1 VFVSFSWDL
10 VDRMQKLSRL
20 RTLKGFGSIVRSTS
34 TGIKATNPKPSDVGG
49 SLYGSFT
56 NLKITAGL

>member
-1 VFVSFSWDL
+1 
-10 VDRMQKLSRL
+10 MQKLSRL

-56 NLKITAGL
+56 NLKITAGSGFILTSCDASGF